1 MGLSVR
7 DKLTEALNVSSEVIS
22 VGVEEIENVDDGLGE
37 ALDEA
42 FSGSGE
48 GDGLGLEFSKLNDHT
63 LLQSLQVSV
72 LSLALSR
79 QNQFPS
85 VKTGV

>member
-1 MGLSVR
+1 LGLSVR
-7 DKLTEALNVSSEVIS
+7 DKVTETLNVSSEVIS
-22 VGVEEIENVDDGLGE
+22 VGVEEIENVDDGVGE

-48 GDGLGLEFSKLNDHT
+48 GDGIGLELSKLNDQT
-63 LLQSLQVSV
+63 LLQSLQTPV